1 MADSNE
7 HLNNNCPSCG
17 SMLDSDEVCACGYD
31 SSLDVQEESYV
42 PQFALTATLDKVSGD
57 SGPIFKESLGEVW
70 TLDTEDV
77 QLFIKQIEKKF
88 KLKRKLHGVIDENKM
103 PLSAPISFSKY
114 LNKNID
120 FKSFVQSM
128 MDRMRGEAN
137 NDKSRLSGGAIIF
150 IHYNVDN
157 DKESSG
163 RLFIIMV
170 DRKGVFNFDKNLI
183 PEKLPSIDIDSLR
196 QAVLV
201 DLTLFK
207 ASYPEN
213 NGDPYLHFISGRS
226 SSEFFK
232 RALGC
237 NPKIDNNRSIDETNR
252 AVDDFVKVM
261 KLKHIDRVKVKKAV
275 EALMKSKAKDPNDRK
290 LTIEDIGDCIEKTLP
305 ENKELKGKFVQFAD
319 VNEYVIDDFF
329 EPSRFSG
336 SSFGEINIS
345 DAEQE
350 YECKISVDA
359 ISEDDTSN
367 AKVIY
372 DRANGQLIIRLSHNA
387 VTEIEKIVG

>member
-1 MADSNE
+1 MAGDSE
-7 HLNNNCPSCG
+7 KLNYNCPACG
-17 SMLDSDEVCACGYD
+17 SEIDSGELCLCGYD
-31 SSLDVQEESYV
+31 PSLELQTEIYV
-42 PQFALTATLDKVSGD
+42 PQFALTATLDKVPGD
-57 SGPIFKESLGEVW
+57 AGPVFKESLGEVW
-70 TLDTEDV
+70 TLDADDV

-88 KLKRKLHGVIDENKM
+88 KLKRKLHGVINENIM
-103 PLSAPISFSKY
+103 PLSTPNSFKKY
-114 LNKNID
+114 LNQDIE
-120 FKSFVQSM
+120 FKYFVQLI
-128 MDRMRGEAN
+128 MDRMRSEAN
-137 NDKSRLSGGAIIF
+137 NDKSRLSGGAIVF

-157 DKESSG
+157 DKESCG

-170 DRKGVFNFDKNLI
+170 DRKGVFNFDKDLI

-252 AVDDFVKVM
+252 AVDDFIKSM
-261 KLKHIDRVKVKKAV
+261 DLKHIDRVKVKQAV
-275 EALMKSKAKDPNDRK
+275 ETLMKSKAKDPNDRK
-290 LTIEDIGDCIEKTLP
+290 LTVENIGRCIEKTLP
-305 ENKELKGKFVQFAD
+305 DNEVIKGKFVQFVD
-319 VNEYVIDDFF
+319 VNEYNIDDFF

-336 SSFGEINIS
+336 SSFGEIKIS

-359 ISEDDTSN
+359 ISEDNSSD

-372 DRANGQLIIRLSHNA
+372 DRANGQLIIRLSRHG

>member
-1 MADSNE
+1 MAGDNEKLNDS
-7 HLNNNCPSCG
+7 CPACG
-17 SMLDSDEVCACGYD
+17 SKIDSDELCTCGYD
-31 SSLDVQEESYV
+31 PSLELQEGTYV
-42 PQFALTATLDKVSGD
+42 PQFALTATLDKVPGD
-57 SGPIFKESLGEVW
+57 AGPIFKESLGEVW
-70 TLDTEDV
+70 TLDTDDV

-88 KLKRKLHGVIDENKM
+88 KLKRKLHGVINKNSM
-103 PLSAPISFSKY
+103 SLSTPNSLKKY
-114 LNKNID
+114 LNQDIE
-120 FKSFVQSM
+120 FKYFVQLI
-128 MDRMRGEAN
+128 MDKMRSEAN
-137 NDKSRLSGGAIIF
+137 NDKSRLSGGAIVF

-157 DKESSG
+157 DKESCG

-170 DRKGVFNFDKNLI
+170 DRKGVFNFDKDLI

-213 NGDPYLHFISGRS
+213 NGEPYLHFISGRS

-252 AVDDFVKVM
+252 AVDDFIKSM
-261 KLKHIDRVKVKKAV
+261 NLKHIDRVKVKQAV
-275 EALMKSKAKDPNDRK
+275 ETLMKSKAKDPNDRK
-290 LTIEDIGDCIEKTLP
+290 ITVENIGRCIEKTLP
-305 ENKELKGKFVQFAD
+305 ENEGIKAKFVQFVD
-319 VNEYVIDDFF
+319 VNEYSIDDFF
-329 EPSRFSG
+329 EPSRFS
-336 SSFGEINIS
+336 SNSFGEIKIS

-350 YECKISVDA
+350 YECKISIDA
-359 ISEDDTSN
+359 ISEDNSSN

-372 DRANGQLIIRLSHNA
+372 DRVNGHLIIRLSRNG

>member
-1 MADSNE
+1 DIE
-7 HLNNNCPSCG
+7 
-17 SMLDSDEVCACGYD
+17 
-31 SSLDVQEESYV
+31 
-42 PQFALTATLDKVSGD
+42 
-57 SGPIFKESLGEVW
+57 FKYF
-70 TLDTEDV
+70 V
-77 QLFIKQIEKKF
+77 QLI
-88 KLKRKLHGVIDENKM
+88 
-103 PLSAPISFSKY
+103 
-114 LNKNID
+114 
-120 FKSFVQSM
+120 
-128 MDRMRGEAN
+128 MDRMRSEAN
-137 NDKSRLSGGAIIF
+137 NDKSRLSGGAIVF

-157 DKESSG
+157 DKESCG

-170 DRKGVFNFDKNLI
+170 DRKGVFNFDKDLI

-252 AVDDFVKVM
+252 AVDDFIKSM
-261 KLKHIDRVKVKKAV
+261 DLKHIDRVKVKQAV
-275 EALMKSKAKDPNDRK
+275 ETLMKSKAKDPNDRK
-290 LTIEDIGDCIEKTLP
+290 LTVENIGRCIEKTLP
-305 ENKELKGKFVQFAD
+305 DNEVIKGKFVQFVD
-319 VNEYVIDDFF
+319 VNEYNIDDFF

-336 SSFGEINIS
+336 SSFGEIKIS

-359 ISEDDTSN
+359 ISEDNSSD

-372 DRANGQLIIRLSHNA
+372 DRANGQLIIRLSRHG

>member
-1 MADSNE
+1 MSANNE
-7 HLNNNCPSCG
+7 KLNNSCPACG
-17 SMLDSDEVCACGYD
+17 SKIDSDEPCTCGYD
-31 SSLDVQEESYV
+31 PSLEAEEEIYV
-42 PQFALTATLDKVSGD
+42 PQFALTATLDKVPGVL
-57 SGPIFKESLGEVW
+57 GPIFKESLGEVW

-103 PLSAPISFSKY
+103 PLSAPSSFNKY
-114 LNKNID
+114 LRQNID
-120 FKSFVQSM
+120 FKSFVQSIM
-128 MDRMRGEAN
+128 YRMRNEAN

-150 IHYNVDN
+150 IHYNADN
-157 DKESSG
+157 DKESCG

-170 DRKGVFNFDKNLI
+170 DRKGVFNFDKDLI

-252 AVDDFVKVM
+252 AVDDFIKAM
-261 KLKHIDRVKVKKAV
+261 DLKHIERVKVKQAV
-275 EALMKSKAKDPNDRK
+275 EALMKSKAKDPIDRK
-290 LTIEDIGDCIEKTLP
+290 LTIEDIERCIEKTIP
-305 ENKELKGKFVQFAD
+305 ENKNIKGKFVQFAD
-319 VNEYVIDDFF
+319 VNEYIIDDFF

-336 SSFGEINIS
+336 SSFGEIKIS

-350 YECKISVDA
+350 YECIISVEA
-359 ISEDDTSN
+359 ISEDNSSN

-372 DRANGQLIIRLSHNA
+372 DRANGQLIIRLSRLG